1 MRAHG
6 NDGYT
11 LIELLIVVGL
21 IGLIAAAA
29 VPALF
34 SDDEGTLDRAADR
47 LASAFRF
54 AHAEAIRTGQPH
66 GVIADQSSQFVK
78 IYRLDDTVN
87 PPVVH
92 YDVYDPLSKQ
102 LYDLRFDTESLAPSI
117 SSIYFKFQG
126 FWQPQS
132 FLGFAGATGTPKYN
146 DSGTIR
152 MLESGYIR
160 LSHDGVTRTISVSP
174 LTGRVTVQ

>member
-1 MRAHG
+1 MRARRG
-6 NDGYT
+6 FGYT

-21 IGLIAAAA
+21 VGLIAAAA

-66 GVIADQSSQFVK
+66 GVIANQSSQFVK

-92 YDVYDPLSKQ
+92 YDVYDPFSKQ

-126 FWQPQS
+126 FWQPQTY
-132 FLGFAGATGTPKYN
+132 LGFAGTTGTPKYN

-160 LSHDGVTRTISVSP
+160 LSHDGMTREGSVSP
-174 LTGRVTVQ
+174 VTARVTVQ

>member
-6 NDGYT
+6 DDGYT

-34 SDDEGTLDRAADR
+34 SNDEAALDRAADR

-54 AHAEAIRTGQPH
+54 AHAEAVRTGQAH
-66 GVIADQSSQFVK
+66 GIVASQSSQFVK

-102 LYDLRFDTESLAPSI
+102 LYDLRFDTENLTPSI
-117 SSIYFKFQG
+117 STIYFKFQG
-126 FWQPQS
+126 FWSPQTY
-132 FLGFAGATGTPKYN
+132 LGFAGTTGVPKYN

-152 MLESGYIR
+152 MLQNGYVR
-160 LSHDGVTRTISVSP
+160 LSHDGMTRTITVSP